1 MQIIFSPYIIPE
13 FNLAAE
19 EYFFSA
25 DRDEYLFLYVN
36 KASVIIG
43 SNQVVTNEVDVDFCR
58 VNGISI
64 VRRLS
69 GGGAV
74 YHDEGNLNYCFIFN
88 KKQGS
93 SLLSSDFLQPVVS
106 SLNFMGIPVEIGK
119 RKDLWLADG
128 HKVSGTASHVS
139 RGRELH
145 HGTLLYDVDL
155 DRLQKSLTPHAE
167 IHRYKATPSVPSPV
181 KNLRSLCEETLG
193 KTLSSEVFFLS
204 FTKTMLGYYNADGLS
219 PLLGEDE
226 KHIDLLR
233 RSKYALRQWNFKM

>member
-1 MQIIFSPYIIPE
+1 MQVIFSPYTMPE

-25 DRDEYLFLYVN
+25 NCEEYLLLYIN
-36 KASVIIG
+36 KPSVIIG
-43 SNQVVTNEVDVDFCR
+43 SNQAVANEVDMDFCR
-58 VNGISI
+58 VNGIPI

-88 KKQGS
+88 RKQGAS
-93 SLLSSDFLQPVVS
+93 PLSPDFLQPVVS
-106 SLNFMGIPVEIGK
+106 ALNFMGIPVEIGK

-167 IHRYKATPSVPSPV
+167 IHCNKATPSIPSPV
-181 KNLRSLCEETLG
+181 KNLRSLWEETSG
-193 KTLSSEVFFLS
+193 KTSFAADFFLT
-204 FTKTMLGYYNADGLS
+204 FTKAILGYYNTEELS
-219 PLLGEDE
+219 PLLCEDK
-226 KHIDLLR
+226 KHIDILCG
-233 RSKYALRQWNFKM
+233 SKYALRQWNFKM

>member
-1 MQIIFSPYIIPE
+1 MQVIFSPYTMPE

-19 EYFFSA
+19 EYFFSTK
-25 DRDEYLFLYVN
+25 REEYLLLYVN
-36 KASVIIG
+36 KPSVIIG
-43 SNQVVTNEVDVDFCR
+43 SNQAVANEVDMDFCR

-64 VRRLS
+64 LRRLS

-88 KKQGS
+88 TKQGS
-93 SLLSSDFLQPVVS
+93 SPLSSDFLQPVVS

-139 RGRELH
+139 KGRELH

-155 DRLQKSLTPHAE
+155 DRLQKSLTPSSK
-167 IHRYKATPSVPSPV
+167 IHCKKATSSVPSPV
-181 KNLRSLCEETLG
+181 KNIRSFCEETLRE
-193 KTLSSEVFFLS
+193 TLSAGDFFLS
-204 FTKTMLGYYNADGLS
+204 FTWTILCYYKAERLS
-219 PLLGEDE
+219 PLLPKD
-226 KHIDLLR
+226 KKQIDILR
-233 RSKYALRQWNFKM
+233 RSKYAQQKWNFKM